1 MHFLSFLLLLQGWAE
16 ATTQTPEPTK
26 PLTVIISDFTDTQA
40 IIKVGLYDSST
51 DFPKPRN
58 GKGSRGYV
66 IKPNGKTTVT
76 LTITDAPYGEYA
88 VALYQDVNGNG
99 NFDRGGLMGLPRE
112 PYSFSNNFR
121 PMQRLRGPRFTDC
134 RFVYS
139 ATQREVRVQM
149 LNN

>member
-1 MHFLSFLLLLQGWAE
+1 ML
-16 ATTQTPEPTK
+16 TPTPEPTK
-26 PLTVIISDFTDTQA
+26 PLTVTITDFTNTQA

-51 DFPKPRN
+51 DFPRPRN

-99 NFDRGGLMGLPRE
+99 NFDRSGLMGLPRE

-121 PMQRLRGPRFTDC
+121 PMQRLRGPRFADC
-134 RFVYS
+134 RFNYS
-139 ATQREVRVQM
+139 ATQHEVRIQM